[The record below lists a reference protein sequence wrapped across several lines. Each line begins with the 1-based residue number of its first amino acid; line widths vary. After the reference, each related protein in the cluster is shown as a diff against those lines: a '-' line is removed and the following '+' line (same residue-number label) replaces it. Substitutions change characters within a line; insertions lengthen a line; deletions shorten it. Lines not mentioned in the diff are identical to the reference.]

1 MAANPIEELKAL
13 SAVVDKRA
21 ADHESRVSAQEVET
35 PDAPKADAPVGDTA
49 PLMEVLGVDE
59 AKAKLILECAQTFDW
74 LKDMSPQELA
84 DHLSGNAGDMQMIM
98 MEVARKQDAA
108 SDATIE
114 GDVYDT
120 GTTGPTAI

>member
-1 MAANPIEELKAL
+1 VAANPVEELKAL

-21 ADHESRVSAQEVET
+21 ADHEARVSAQEVDT
-35 PDAPKADAPVGDTA
+35 PDAPEAAEPVGDTA
-49 PLMEVLGVDE
+49 PIVKVLGVDE
-59 AKAKLILECAQTFDW
+59 AKAKMILECAQTFDW
-74 LKDMSPQELA
+74 LKDMNPQELA

-114 GDVYDT
+114 GDVYGT
-120 GTTGPTAI
+120 GTTGTESI